1 MKKETEKQSPSN
13 LFEGMVS
20 IRAVL
25 QAQGTAY
32 NSRRILRI
40 LYAQENI
47 ARRPREYRFLCT
59 LAEKYRFPV
68 ALCTRAEIDSRALG
82 TTHAGIL
89 AECSQRDLPCFTAP
103 DRPDGFY
110 MMLEG
115 IEDPYNFGYA
125 LRSLYAAGVDGLIVP
140 PRNWMTA
147 AGVVCRAS
155 AGTSELLPMYT
166 VSSVED
172 SIAVFRNAGY
182 LIAAADVQ
190 NAENVY
196 RTTLKKPLY
205 LIVGGEKRGI
215 SAATL
220 GQVDTIVRLVYG
232 RDCAIALSAA
242 SAASILAFEVLRQ
255 NRDIHF

>member
-32 NSRRILRI
+32 NNRRILRI

-59 LAEKYRFPV
+59 MGEKYRFPV

-110 MMLEG
+110 MMVEG

-125 LRSLYAAGVDGLIVP
+125 LRS
-140 PRNWMTA
+140 
-147 AGVVCRAS
+147 
-155 AGTSELLPMYT
+155 
-166 VSSVED
+166 
-172 SIAVFRNAGY
+172 
-182 LIAAADVQ
+182 
-190 NAENVY
+190 
-196 RTTLKKPLY
+196 
-205 LIVGGEKRGI
+205 
-215 SAATL
+215 
-220 GQVDTIVRLVYG
+220 
-232 RDCAIALSAA
+232 
-242 SAASILAFEVLRQ
+242 
-255 NRDIHF
+255 